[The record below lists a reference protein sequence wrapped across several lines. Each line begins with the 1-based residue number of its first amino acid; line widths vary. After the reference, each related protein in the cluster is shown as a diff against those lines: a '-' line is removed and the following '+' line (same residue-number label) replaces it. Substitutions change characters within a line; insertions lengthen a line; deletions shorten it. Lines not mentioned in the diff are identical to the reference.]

1 MACQSLILKEGEPI
15 VHRHMKKKIYK
26 IITVELFY
34 EYSISV
40 KCVETMFT
48 M

>member
-15 VHRHMKKKIYK
+15 LQKKIYK